1 MQSTNLPEFPA
12 GSSMHDQR
20 KSYHANDQHRH
31 AQADDDHNLVII
43 GVVTTCHNYS
53 VRLMN
58 VLSASL

>member
-43 GVVTTCHNYS
+43 GVVISCHYS
-53 VRLMN
+53 ILLIKH
-58 VLSASL
+58 LSFSL